1 MVWTWKKKTNSR
13 TVHFFIPSPAPRP
26 PPHLLKAG
34 GDFRFGVFF
43 KVSNNIWN
51 LMTNF
56 SKIEWFRF
64 QISLMGGGGG
74 DALLWG
80 QLKFTTEA
88 FSQKALKTLTLLF
101 FMIER
106 FSLDCRKTKTKT
118 KTNPLRQSSENRS
131 KHTLDW
137 FVLKLIICNF
147 SQVTLRFAHGLE
159 KAVSQQQGGY
169 QFFRNTFVFLCKMM
183 LP

>member
-1 MVWTWKKKTNSR
+1 MYYGLNLKKKKKTVGRSI
-13 TVHFFIPSPAPRP
+13 FLFPPPPPAPP

-74 DALLWG
+74 DALL
-80 QLKFTTEA
+80 
-88 FSQKALKTLTLLF
+88 
-101 FMIER
+101 
-106 FSLDCRKTKTKT
+106 
-118 KTNPLRQSSENRS
+118 
-131 KHTLDW
+131 
-137 FVLKLIICNF
+137 
-147 SQVTLRFAHGLE
+147 
-159 KAVSQQQGGY
+159 
-169 QFFRNTFVFLCKMM
+169 
-183 LP
+183 